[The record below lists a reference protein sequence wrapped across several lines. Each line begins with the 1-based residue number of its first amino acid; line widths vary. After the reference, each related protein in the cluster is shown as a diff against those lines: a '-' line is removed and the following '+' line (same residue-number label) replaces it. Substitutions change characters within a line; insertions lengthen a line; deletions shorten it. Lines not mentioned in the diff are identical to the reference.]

1 MDQVKLFKALSDYSR
16 LNIIRSLLE
25 GPKYVELLSE
35 RLNLA
40 KSTVSFHLKKLE
52 EVNLVSSKKEQ
63 YYIVYSINKDVL
75 ENRLISLISF
85 DEEQLQSEKLREDEY
100 IKNIEE
106 EFIEDNR
113 LKSIPVQR
121 KKKTIVLSKIAE
133 IFEEEVYYSE
143 SDINEKL
150 MEIYPNFNELRK
162 ELVFEKLLLRSRGY
176 YLRVRKK

>member
-1 MDQVKLFKALSDYSR
+1 MNQVKLFKALSDYSR

-113 LKSIPVQR
+113 LKSIPIQR